1 MATDKII
8 LAGMKFYGHHGVL
21 PEERKLGQ
29 CFVVDVELYVSLQV
43 PGIADELHTTVDYA
57 KVYEVIRARMEG
69 PPFRLLEALA
79 ESIAS
84 DLLEVFPVDT
94 VKLRIMKPGAPV
106 NGIFDYM
113 GVEITR
119 SRSLEYDD

>member
-29 CFVVDVELYVSLQV
+29 RFVVDVELYVSLQV

-57 KVYEVIRARMEG
+57 KVYDVIRARMEG

-84 DLLEVFPVDT
+84 DLLEVFPVET

-119 SRSLEYDD
+119 SRSTEYDD

>member
-69 PPFRLLEALA
+69 SPFRLLEALA

>member
-29 CFVVDVELYVSLQV
+29 RFVVDVELYVSLQV
-43 PGIADELHTTVDYA
+43 AGIADELHTTVDYA
-57 KVYEVIRARMEG
+57 KVYDVIRARMEG

-84 DLLEVFPVDT
+84 DLLEVFPVET

-119 SRSLEYDD
+119 SRSTEYDD